1 MTKSAAIEGE
11 ICRPDE
17 ALPAGPPLLPG
28 RPASLKTASG
38 VLREMAVVYR
48 AARRGAIDLQAATR
62 LTFILKGMG
71 KLHEV
76 VELEQRV
83 TALETRR

>member
-1 MTKSAAIEGE
+1 MTKTASLSGE
-11 ICRPDE
+11 ILKSDE
-17 ALPAGPPLLPG
+17 SLPAGLPLLPG

-62 LTFILKGMG
+62 LTFILQAMG

>member
-1 MTKSAAIEGE
+1 MKKSVSLEGE
-11 ICRPDE
+11 ILRPAE
-17 ALPAGPPLLPG
+17 TLPAGPPLLPG

-62 LTFILKGMG
+62 LTFILQAMG

-83 TALETRR
+83 SALENRR